1 MTLNFLNKLNSE
13 QKKAVSYTGGPSIVL
28 AGAGSGKTRV
38 LTYKAMY
45 YLMQEKVNPENILML
60 TFTNKAADEMK
71 NRIIRYIDHE
81 YNPEVITATTFH
93 SFSCRMLRRFG
104 NTKGNRDFA
113 IFDSQDQQS
122 LVKEIVKDSQFKIK
136 ISPNSLLYKISEFK
150 NRLILPDELIKN
162 SEDIMQEVIAQL
174 YLEYNKRL
182 INMNALDF
190 DDLLLEMVTLL
201 SDKPKILKDVQE
213 KYRYLLIDEYQDTN
227 HAQYLI
233 AKKIAEEK
241 QNITIV
247 GDFSQSIYSWRG
259 ADFENLEKFR
269 RDFNNTQVFNLE
281 QNYRSSQPI
290 LDFAYSLISKN
301 VTHPILKLWTEKK
314 EGNEVIISVLR
325 SAEEEAQ
332 FVVGKAQE
340 LNLSGEYSLSDM
352 AILYRTNA
360 QSRVIEEAC
369 LNLGLPYKIYGGFRF
384 YERKE
389 IKDILAFLRY
399 MVNKKDK
406 VSLSRIYKL
415 GKRRAEKIIEV
426 INKQDLNNSPQVIIQ
441 NILKDSPYMSMFD
454 EYDEEDTARIEN
466 IQELVNVSYN
476 FKTLTEFLDTVVLI
490 ETGYEF
496 DEGDDN
502 RLSIMT
508 LHSAKGLEFSTV
520 FIVGVEEGI
529 LPHSRSV
536 SSLQELEEERR
547 LFYVGITRAKKEL
560 FITHCERRFLYGRV
574 QYNSPSQFLIETGYV
589 EY

>member
-1 MTLNFLNKLNSE
+1 MTLNILDSLNKE
-13 QKKAVSYTGGPSIVL
+13 QKKAVSYTGGPSVVL

-45 YLMQEKVNPENILML
+45 YLMQENVNPENLLML

-71 NRIIRYIDHE
+71 NRIIKYIDSE
-81 YNPEVITATTFH
+81 YRPEAITATTFH
-93 SFSCRMLRRFG
+93 SFGCRMLRIYG
-104 NTKGNRDFA
+104 TATGSRDFA

-122 LVKEIVKDSQFKIK
+122 LVKEIVKDSQFKV
-136 ISPNSLLYKISEFK
+136 SPNSLLYKISSFK
-150 NRLILPDELIKN
+150 NKLIGPEELVKN
-162 SEDIMQEVIAQL
+162 SEDIMQEVVAQL
-174 YLEYNKRL
+174 YLEYNRRL
-182 INMNALDF
+182 IKMNALDF
-190 DDLLLEMVTLL
+190 DDLLLEMVSLL
-201 SDKPKILKDVQE
+201 NNKPKILRDIQE

-259 ADFENLEKFR
+259 ADFENLEKFN

-281 QNYRSSQPI
+281 QNYRSTQPI
-290 LDFAYSLISKN
+290 LDFAFSLISKN
-301 VTHPILKLWTEKK
+301 KTHPILKLWTESKT
-314 EGNEVIISVLR
+314 GNEVEIVSLR
-325 SAEEEAQ
+325 GAEEEAQ
-332 FVVGKAQE
+332 FVIGKVQE
-340 LNLSGEYSLSDM
+340 LNLSGEYSLADM
-352 AILYRTNA
+352 AVLYRTNA
-360 QSRVIEEAC
+360 QSRIIEEVC

-389 IKDILAFLRY
+389 IKDILAFIRY
-399 MVNKKDK
+399 LANKKDR
-406 VSLSRIYKL
+406 VSLLRIYKL
-415 GKRRAEKIIEV
+415 GKRRGEKIIEV
-426 INKQDLNNSPQVIIQ
+426 INKQDINNPPQKIIQ

-454 EYDEEDTARIEN
+454 DGDEDDTARIEN

-476 FKTLTEFLDTVVLI
+476 FSSLTEFLDTVVLI

-496 DEGDDN
+496 DESDDN

-508 LHSAKGLEFSTV
+508 LHAAKGLEFSAV

-536 SSLQELEEERR
+536 SSLEELEEERR
-547 LFYVGITRAKKEL
+547 LFYVGVTRAKKEL
-560 FITHCERRFLYGRV
+560 YITYCERRFLYGRV